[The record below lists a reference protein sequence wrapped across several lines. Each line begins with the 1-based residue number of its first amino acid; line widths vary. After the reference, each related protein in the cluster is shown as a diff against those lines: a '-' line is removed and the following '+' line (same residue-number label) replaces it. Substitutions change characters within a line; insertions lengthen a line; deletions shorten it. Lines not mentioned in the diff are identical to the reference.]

1 MKKIFELPGGGN
13 RLLVPRG
20 EVLAALSAAAL
31 AARAD
36 FGGVWGDITSLSGA
50 LAAPQLYNEVYLS
63 KPWIFRLWL

>member
-36 FGGVWGDITSLSGA
+36 LGGVSGEIAYLPGDPAA
-50 LAAPQLYNEVYLS
+50 LGLDNDVYLS
-63 KPWIFRLWL
+63 KPWILRRCL

>member
-36 FGGVWGDITSLSGA
+36 LGGVVGFIASL
-50 LAAPQLYNEVYLS
+50 LDAPTDLGLDNDVYLT